1 MSADWLHEAGI
12 GEERAILV
20 SNGLV
25 SGGRILSA
33 RVCWG
38 EALRPGLVAQARLVT
53 RHAGSR
59 RGVVRFED
67 GAEALIDQL
76 PREAT
81 EGVTLTV
88 RVTRA
93 AIAERGRTKLPVVR
107 AAPGEAPR
115 PAPSLREELE
125 ATGASV
131 KTVAITGRAFAD
143 NGWDELVEQAITGE
157 VAFAG
162 GAIIVSPTPA
172 MTLIDVDG
180 ALPPLK
186 LALGAVDAI
195 ADALHRLDIG
205 GSVGIDFP
213 TLHEKKDRQHVDKA
227 LGDALID
234 WQGERTAMNG
244 FGFVQL
250 VSRLERASLVA
261 RYARHPASA
270 AARAL
275 LRQAER
281 VTEPGA
287 LLLTAHPRVLDAL
300 TPQWEAELARRTGR
314 TIRRKPDAAL
324 ALSGG
329 FAQGV
334 PL

>member
-20 SNGLV
+20 S
-25 SGGRILSA
+25 GGRILSA

-38 EALRPGLVAQARLVT
+38 EKVRPGLVAQARLVT

-59 RGVVRFED
+59 RGVVRFDD
-67 GAEALIDQL
+67 GAEALVDQL

-81 EGVTLTV
+81 EGVSLPV

-107 AAPGEAPR
+107 PAPGEDPR

-131 KTVAITGRAFAD
+131 KSVAITGRAFAE
-143 NGWDELVEQAITGE
+143 NGWDELAEQAVTGE
-157 VAFAG
+157 IAFAG
-162 GAIIVSPTPA
+162 GSIIVSPTPA
-172 MTLIDVDG
+172 MTLIDIDG
-180 ALPPLK
+180 TLPPLK
-186 LALGAVDAI
+186 LALSAVDVI

-213 TLHEKKDRQHVDKA
+213 TLHEKKERQHVDKA

-244 FGFVQL
+244 FGFVHL

-261 RYARHPASA
+261 RYTRFPVAA

-275 LRQAER
+275 LRNAER
-281 VTEPGA
+281 VSEPGA
-287 LLLTAHPRVLDAL
+287 LLLTAHPRVLAAIL
-300 TPQWEAELARRTGR
+300 PAWETELASRTGR
-314 TIRRKPDAAL
+314 TIRRKEDPAL

>member
-20 SNGLV
+20 S
-25 SGGRILSA
+25 GGRILSA

-38 EALRPGLVAQARLVT
+38 EKVRPGLVAQARLVT

-59 RGVVRFED
+59 RGVVRFDD
-67 GAEALIDQL
+67 GAEAMVDQL
-76 PREAT
+76 PREAS
-81 EGVTLTV
+81 EGVSLTV

-107 AAPGEAPR
+107 PAPGEDPR

-131 KTVAITGRAFAD
+131 KSVAITGRAFAD
-143 NGWDELVEQAITGE
+143 NGWDELAEQAVTGE
-157 VAFAG
+157 IAFAG
-162 GAIIVSPTPA
+162 GSIIVSPTPA
-172 MTLIDVDG
+172 MTLIDIDG
-180 ALPPLK
+180 TLPPLK
-186 LALGAVDAI
+186 LALSAVDVI

-244 FGFVQL
+244 FGFVHL

-261 RYARHPASA
+261 RYTRFPVAA

-275 LRQAER
+275 LRNAER
-281 VTEPGA
+281 VSEPGA
-287 LLLTAHPRVLDAL
+287 LLLTAHPRVLAAIL
-300 TPQWEAELARRTGR
+300 PAWETELASRTGR
-314 TIRRKPDAAL
+314 TIRRKEDPAL

>member
-20 SNGLV
+20 S
-25 SGGRILSA
+25 GGRILSA

-38 EALRPGLVAQARLVT
+38 EKVRPGLVAQARLVT

-59 RGVVRFED
+59 RGVVRFDD
-67 GAEALIDQL
+67 GAEALVDQL

-81 EGVTLTV
+81 EGVSLPV

-107 AAPGEAPR
+107 PAPGEDPR

-131 KTVAITGRAFAD
+131 KSVAITGRAFAE
-143 NGWDELVEQAITGE
+143 NGWDELAEQAVTGE
-157 VAFAG
+157 IAFAG
-162 GAIIVSPTPA
+162 GSIIVSPTPA
-172 MTLIDVDG
+172 MTLIDIDG
-180 ALPPLK
+180 TLPPLK
-186 LALGAVDAI
+186 LALSAVDVI

-244 FGFVQL
+244 FGFVHL

-261 RYARHPASA
+261 RYTRFPVAA

-275 LRQAER
+275 LRNAER
-281 VTEPGA
+281 VSEPGA
-287 LLLTAHPRVLDAL
+287 LLLTAHPRVLAAIL
-300 TPQWEAELARRTGR
+300 PAWETELASRTGR
-314 TIRRKPDAAL
+314 TIRRKEDPAL

>member
-20 SNGLV
+20 S
-25 SGGRILSA
+25 GGRILSA

-38 EALRPGLVAQARLVT
+38 EKVRPGLVAQARLVT

-59 RGVVRFED
+59 RGVVRFDD
-67 GAEALIDQL
+67 GAEALVDQL

-81 EGVTLTV
+81 EGVSLTV

-107 AAPGEAPR
+107 PAPGEDPR

-125 ATGASV
+125 AAGASV
-131 KTVAITGRAFAD
+131 KSVAITGRAFAE
-143 NGWDELVEQAITGE
+143 NGWDELAEQAVTGE
-157 VAFAG
+157 IAFAG
-162 GAIIVSPTPA
+162 GSIIVSPTPA
-172 MTLIDVDG
+172 MTLIDIDG
-180 ALPPLK
+180 TLPPLK
-186 LALGAVDAI
+186 LALSAVDVI

-244 FGFVQL
+244 FGFVHL

-261 RYARHPASA
+261 RYTLFPVAA

-275 LRQAER
+275 LRNAER
-281 VTEPGA
+281 VSEPGA
-287 LLLTAHPRVLDAL
+287 LLLTAHPRVLAAIL
-300 TPQWEAELARRTGR
+300 PPWETELASRTGR
-314 TIRRKPDAAL
+314 TIRRKEDPAL

>member
-20 SNGLV
+20 S
-25 SGGRILSA
+25 GGRILSA

-38 EALRPGLVAQARLVT
+38 ETLRPGLVAQARLVK
-53 RHAGSR
+53 RQAGSR

-81 EGVTLTV
+81 EGMALTV

-107 AAPGEAPR
+107 PAPGEDPR
-115 PAPSLREELE
+115 PAPTLREELE
-125 ATGASV
+125 ATGAAV

-172 MTLIDVDG
+172 MTLVDVDG

-186 LALGAVDAI
+186 LALAAVDAI

-244 FGFVQL
+244 FGFVHL

-261 RYARHPASA
+261 RYARYPASS

-281 VTEPGA
+281 VSEPGA

-300 TPQWEAELARRTGR
+300 TPEWEAELARRTGR

>member
-20 SNGLV
+20 S
-25 SGGRILSA
+25 GGRILSA

-38 EALRPGLVAQARLVT
+38 EKVRPGLVAQARLVT

-59 RGVVRFED
+59 RGVVRFDD
-67 GAEALIDQL
+67 GAEALVDQL

-81 EGVTLTV
+81 EGVSLTV

-107 AAPGEAPR
+107 PAPGEDPR

-131 KTVAITGRAFAD
+131 KSVAITGRAFAD
-143 NGWDELVEQAITGE
+143 NGWDELAEQAVTGE
-157 VAFAG
+157 IAFAG
-162 GAIIVSPTPA
+162 GSIIVSPTPA
-172 MTLIDVDG
+172 MTLIDIDG
-180 ALPPLK
+180 TLPPLK
-186 LALGAVDAI
+186 LALSAVDVI

-244 FGFVQL
+244 FGFVHL

-261 RYARHPASA
+261 RYTRFPVAA

-275 LRQAER
+275 LRNAER
-281 VTEPGA
+281 VSEPGA
-287 LLLTAHPRVLDAL
+287 LLLTAHPRVLAAIL
-300 TPQWEAELARRTGR
+300 PAWETELASRTGR
-314 TIRRKPDAAL
+314 TIRRKEDPAL

>member
-20 SNGLV
+20 S
-25 SGGRILSA
+25 GGRILSA

-38 EALRPGLVAQARLVT
+38 EKVRPGLVAQARLVT

-59 RGVVRFED
+59 RGVVRFDD
-67 GAEALIDQL
+67 GAEAMVDQL

-81 EGVTLTV
+81 EGVSLTV

-107 AAPGEAPR
+107 PAPGEDPR

-131 KTVAITGRAFAD
+131 KSVAITGRAFAE
-143 NGWDELVEQAITGE
+143 NGWDELAEQAVTGE
-157 VAFAG
+157 IAFAFG
-162 GAIIVSPTPA
+162 SIIVSPTPA
-172 MTLIDVDG
+172 MTLIDIDG
-180 ALPPLK
+180 TLPPLK
-186 LALGAVDAI
+186 LALSAVDVI

-213 TLHEKKDRQHVDKA
+213 TLHQKKDRQHVDKA

-244 FGFVQL
+244 FGFVHL

-261 RYARHPASA
+261 RYTRFPVAA

-275 LRQAER
+275 LRNAER
-281 VTEPGA
+281 VSEPGA
-287 LLLTAHPRVLDAL
+287 LLLTAHPRVLAAIL
-300 TPQWEAELARRTGR
+300 PPWETELASRTGR
-314 TIRRKPDAAL
+314 TIRRKEDPAL

>member
-20 SNGLV
+20 S
-25 SGGRILSA
+25 GGRILSA

-38 EALRPGLVAQARLVT
+38 EKVRPGLVAQARLVT

-59 RGVVRFED
+59 RGVVRFDD
-67 GAEALIDQL
+67 GAEALVDQL

-81 EGVTLTV
+81 EGVSLPV

-107 AAPGEAPR
+107 PAPGEDPR

-131 KTVAITGRAFAD
+131 KSVAITGRAFAE
-143 NGWDELVEQAITGE
+143 NGWDELAEQAVTGE
-157 VAFAG
+157 IAFAG
-162 GAIIVSPTPA
+162 GSIIVSPTPA
-172 MTLIDVDG
+172 MTLIDIDG
-180 ALPPLK
+180 TLPPLK
-186 LALGAVDAI
+186 LALSAVDVI

-244 FGFVQL
+244 FGFVHL

-261 RYARHPASA
+261 RYTRFPVAA

-275 LRQAER
+275 LRNAER
-281 VTEPGA
+281 VSEPGA
-287 LLLTAHPRVLDAL
+287 LLLTAHPRVLAAIL
-300 TPQWEAELARRTGR
+300 SAWETELASRTGR
-314 TIRRKPDAAL
+314 TIRRKEDPAL

>member
-20 SNGLV
+20 S
-25 SGGRILSA
+25 GGRILSA

-38 EALRPGLVAQARLVT
+38 EKVRPGLVAQARLVT

-59 RGVVRFED
+59 RGVVRFDD
-67 GAEALIDQL
+67 GAEALVDQL

-81 EGVTLTV
+81 EGVSLTV

-107 AAPGEAPR
+107 PAPGEDPR

-131 KTVAITGRAFAD
+131 KSVAITGRAFAD
-143 NGWDELVEQAITGE
+143 NGWDELAEQAVTGE
-157 VAFAG
+157 IAFAG
-162 GAIIVSPTPA
+162 GSIIVSPTPA
-172 MTLIDVDG
+172 MTLIDIDG
-180 ALPPLK
+180 TLPPLK
-186 LALGAVDAI
+186 LALSAVDVI

-213 TLHEKKDRQHVDKA
+213 TLHEKKDRQHVDKV

-244 FGFVQL
+244 FGFVHL
-250 VSRLERASLVA
+250 VSRLERPSLVA
-261 RYARHPASA
+261 RYARFPAGAS
-270 AARAL
+270 ARAL

-281 VTEPGA
+281 VSEPGA
-287 LLLTAHPRVLDAL
+287 LLLCAHPRVIEAIL
-300 TPQWEAELARRTGR
+300 PEWEAELARRTGR
-314 TIRRKPDAAL
+314 TIRRKADPAL

>member
-20 SNGLV
+20 S
-25 SGGRILSA
+25 GGRILSA

-38 EALRPGLVAQARLVT
+38 EKVRPGLVAQARLVT

-59 RGVVRFED
+59 RGVVRFDD
-67 GAEALIDQL
+67 GAEALVDQL

-81 EGVTLTV
+81 EGVSLTV

-107 AAPGEAPR
+107 PAPGEDPR
-115 PAPSLREELE
+115 PAPGLREELE

-131 KTVAITGRAFAD
+131 KSVAITGRAFAE
-143 NGWDELVEQAITGE
+143 NGWDELAEQAVTGE
-157 VAFAG
+157 IAFAG
-162 GAIIVSPTPA
+162 GSIIVSPTPA
-172 MTLIDVDG
+172 MTLIDIDG
-180 ALPPLK
+180 TLPPLK
-186 LALGAVDAI
+186 LALSAVDVI

-244 FGFVQL
+244 FGFVHL

-261 RYARHPASA
+261 RNTRFPVAA

-275 LRQAER
+275 LRNAER
-281 VTEPGA
+281 VSEPGA
-287 LLLTAHPRVLDAL
+287 LLLTAHPRVLAAIL
-300 TPQWEAELARRTGR
+300 PAWETELASRTGR
-314 TIRRKPDAAL
+314 TIRRKEDPAL

>member
-12 GEERAILV
+12 GEERAI
-20 SNGLV
+20 LV

-38 EALRPGLVAQARLVT
+38 EALRPGLVAQARLVK

-59 RGVVRFED
+59 RGVVRFDD
-67 GAEALIDQL
+67 GTEALIDQL
-76 PREAT
+76 QREAT

-93 AIAERGRTKLPVVR
+93 VIAERGRTKLPVVR
-107 AAPGEAPR
+107 PVPGEAPR

-143 NGWDELVEQAITGE
+143 SGWDDVVEQATTGE
-157 VAFAG
+157 IPFTG

-195 ADALHRLDIG
+195 AEALHRFDIG
-205 GSVGIDFP
+205 GSIGIDFP
-213 TLHEKKDRQHVDKA
+213 TLHDKKDRQHVDKA

-244 FGFVQL
+244 FGFTHL
-250 VSRLERASLVA
+250 VSRLERPSLVA
-261 RYARHPASA
+261 RYARHPAGA
-270 AARAL
+270 AARDL

-281 VTEPGA
+281 VSEAGA
-287 LLLTAHPRVLDAL
+287 LLLTAHPRVLDAIQ
-300 TPQWEAELARRTGR
+300 PEWESELARRTGR
-314 TIRRKPDAAL
+314 TIRRKAAPAL

>member
-1 MSADWLHEAGI
+1 MSADWLYEAGI

-20 SNGLV
+20 
-25 SGGRILSA
+25 GGGSILSA

-38 EALRPGLVAQARLVT
+38 EAMRPGLIAQARLVT
-53 RHAGSR
+53 RHPGSR

-81 EGVTLTV
+81 QGVTLTV

-107 AAPGEAPR
+107 PAPGEDPR
-115 PAPSLREELE
+115 PAPTLRETIE
-125 ATGASV
+125 ATGASLRQ
-131 KTVAITGRAFAD
+131 VAITGRAFAD
-143 NGWDELVEQAITGE
+143 NGWDELVEQATTGE
-157 VAFAG
+157 ISFTG

-186 LALGAVDAI
+186 LALTAATEI

-205 GSVGIDFP
+205 GSIGIDFP

-244 FGFVQL
+244 FGFVHL

-261 RYARHPASA
+261 RHARYPAGA
-270 AARAL
+270 GARAL

-281 VTEPGA
+281 VSEPGA
-287 LLLTAHPRVLDAL
+287 LLLTAHPRVLDAIS
-300 TPQWEAELARRTGR
+300 PAWEAELARRTGR
-314 TIRRKPDAAL
+314 TIRRKPDPAL

-329 FAQGV
+329 FAQAV
-334 PL
+334 PV

>member
-20 SNGLV
+20 S
-25 SGGRILSA
+25 GGRILSA

-38 EALRPGLVAQARLVT
+38 ETLRPGLVVEARLVK

-59 RGVVRFED
+59 RGVVRFEN
-67 GAEALIDQL
+67 GAEALINQL
-76 PREAT
+76 SREAT

-107 AAPGEAPR
+107 PASGEDPC
-115 PAPSLREELE
+115 PAPTLREELE
-125 ATGASV
+125 ASGASV
-131 KTVAITGRAFAD
+131 KSVAITGRAFAD
-143 NGWDELVEQAITGE
+143 NGWDELVEQATTGE
-157 VAFAG
+157 VSFAG

-186 LALGAVDAI
+186 LALAAVDEI

-244 FGFVQL
+244 FGFVHL
-250 VSRLERASLVA
+250 VSRLERPSLVA
-261 RYARHPASA
+261 RCARYPAAA

-281 VTEPGA
+281 VSEPGA
-287 LLLTAHPRVLDAL
+287 LLLCAHPRVHDAIL
-300 TPQWEAELARRTGR
+300 PEWEAELARRTGR
-314 TIRRKPDAAL
+314 TIRRKADPAL

>member
-20 SNGLV
+20 S
-25 SGGRILSA
+25 GGRILSA

-38 EALRPGLVAQARLVT
+38 EKVRPGLVAQARLVT

-59 RGVVRFED
+59 RGVVRFDD
-67 GAEALIDQL
+67 GAEAMVDQL

-81 EGVTLTV
+81 EGVSLTV

-107 AAPGEAPR
+107 PAPGEDPR

-131 KTVAITGRAFAD
+131 KSVAITGRAFAD
-143 NGWDELVEQAITGE
+143 NGWDELAEQAVTGE
-157 VAFAG
+157 IAFAG
-162 GAIIVSPTPA
+162 GSIIVSPTPA
-172 MTLIDVDG
+172 MTLIDIDG
-180 ALPPLK
+180 TLPPLK
-186 LALGAVDAI
+186 LALSAVDVI

-244 FGFVQL
+244 FGFVHL

-261 RYARHPASA
+261 RYTRFPVAA

-275 LRQAER
+275 LRNAER
-281 VTEPGA
+281 VSEPGA
-287 LLLTAHPRVLDAL
+287 LLLTAHPRVLAAIL
-300 TPQWEAELARRTGR
+300 PAWETELASRTGR
-314 TIRRKPDAAL
+314 TIRRKEDPAL

>member
-20 SNGLV
+20 S
-25 SGGRILSA
+25 GGRILSA

-38 EALRPGLVAQARLVT
+38 EKVRPGLVAQARLVT

-59 RGVVRFED
+59 RGVVRFDD
-67 GAEALIDQL
+67 GAEAMVDQL

-81 EGVTLTV
+81 EGVSLTV

-107 AAPGEAPR
+107 PAPGEDPR

-131 KTVAITGRAFAD
+131 KSVAITGRAFAE
-143 NGWDELVEQAITGE
+143 NGWDELAEQAVTGE
-157 VAFAG
+157 IAFAG
-162 GAIIVSPTPA
+162 GSIIVSPTPA
-172 MTLIDVDG
+172 MTLIDIDG
-180 ALPPLK
+180 TLPPLK
-186 LALGAVDAI
+186 LALSAVDVI

-213 TLHEKKDRQHVDKA
+213 TLHQKKDRQHVDKA

-244 FGFVQL
+244 FGFVHL

-261 RYARHPASA
+261 RYTRFPVAA

-275 LRQAER
+275 LRNAER
-281 VTEPGA
+281 VSEPGA
-287 LLLTAHPRVLDAL
+287 LLLSAHPRVLAAIL
-300 TPQWEAELARRTGR
+300 PAWETELASRTGR
-314 TIRRKPDAAL
+314 TIRRKEDPAL

>member
-20 SNGLV
+20 S
-25 SGGRILSA
+25 GGRILSA

-38 EALRPGLVAQARLVT
+38 EKVRPGLVARARLVT

-59 RGVVRFED
+59 RGVVRFDD
-67 GAEALIDQL
+67 GAEALVDQL

-81 EGVTLTV
+81 EGVSLTV

-107 AAPGEAPR
+107 PAPGEDPR
-115 PAPSLREELE
+115 PAPGLREELE

-131 KTVAITGRAFAD
+131 KSVAITGRAFAE
-143 NGWDELVEQAITGE
+143 NGWDELAEQAVTGE
-157 VAFAG
+157 IAFAG
-162 GAIIVSPTPA
+162 GSIIVSPTPA
-172 MTLIDVDG
+172 MTLIDIDG
-180 ALPPLK
+180 TLPPLK
-186 LALGAVDAI
+186 LALSAVDVI

-244 FGFVQL
+244 FGFVHL

-261 RYARHPASA
+261 RYTRFPVAA

-275 LRQAER
+275 LRNAER
-281 VTEPGA
+281 VSEPGA
-287 LLLTAHPRVLDAL
+287 LLLTAHPRVLAAIL
-300 TPQWEAELARRTGR
+300 PAWETELASRTGR
-314 TIRRKPDAAL
+314 TIRRKEDPAL

>member
-20 SNGLV
+20 S
-25 SGGRILSA
+25 GGRILSA

-38 EALRPGLVAQARLVT
+38 EKVRPGLVAQARLVT

-59 RGVVRFED
+59 RGVVRFDD
-67 GAEALIDQL
+67 GAEALVDQL

-81 EGVTLTV
+81 EGVSLTV

-107 AAPGEAPR
+107 PAPGEDPR

-131 KTVAITGRAFAD
+131 KSVAITGRAFAE
-143 NGWDELVEQAITGE
+143 NGWDELAEQAVTGE
-157 VAFAG
+157 IAFAG
-162 GAIIVSPTPA
+162 GSIIVSPTPA
-172 MTLIDVDG
+172 MTLIDIDG
-180 ALPPLK
+180 TLPPLK
-186 LALGAVDAI
+186 LALSAVDVI

-244 FGFVQL
+244 FGFVHL

-261 RYARHPASA
+261 RNTRFPVAA

-275 LRQAER
+275 LRNAER
-281 VTEPGA
+281 VSEPGA
-287 LLLTAHPRVLDAL
+287 LLLTAHPRVLAAIL
-300 TPQWEAELARRTGR
+300 PAWETELASRTGR
-314 TIRRKPDAAL
+314 TIRRKEDPAL